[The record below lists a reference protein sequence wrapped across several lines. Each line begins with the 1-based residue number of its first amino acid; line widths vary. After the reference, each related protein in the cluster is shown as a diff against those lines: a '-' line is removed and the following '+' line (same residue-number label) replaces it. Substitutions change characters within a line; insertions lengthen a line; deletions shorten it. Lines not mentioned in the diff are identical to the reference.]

1 MFNLLKAVS
10 TLAADY
16 KASQKTMRTAEAKR
30 KSQEHK
36 TAPKYTART
45 ISLSVENSTDPWIVS
60 IHKGSLGT
68 AELKVVHKE
77 YGVQATR
84 GVRVPRQFVSVAAAL
99 NNDYFETQLNDL
111 KDEALSFTKQPVI
124 TKV

>member
-10 TLAADY
+10 VLAADY
-16 KASQKTMRTAEAKR
+16 KASQKAISSASAER
-30 KSQEHK
+30 KSREHAS
-36 TAPKYTART
+36 APKYTART
-45 ISLSVENSTDPWIVS
+45 ISLAIENSTDPWIVS

-68 AELKVVHKE
+68 AEIKVVHKE
-77 YGVQATR
+77 LGVQATR

-99 NNDYFETQLNDL
+99 NNDYFETQLNEL
-111 KDEALSFTKQPVI
+111 KDEALSFTKQLVI